1 MNYHSGIQYDLNQT
15 LFNLIIEGGKE
26 RTLESKLCGTVDN
39 GVQSESFSSSIIIHF
54 RQSKLTKVMT
64 MDFVSQTWHT
74 CICIWKVLINM
85 AEFYEFMFLR
95 MRKKGKAVDNNQQQQ
110 HH

>member
-1 MNYHSGIQYDLNQT
+1 
-15 LFNLIIEGGKE
+15 
-26 RTLESKLCGTVDN
+26 
-39 GVQSESFSSSIIIHF
+39 
-54 RQSKLTKVMT
+54 MT
-64 MDFVSQTWHT
+64 MEFVSQTWHT